1 MLKRHNIDKMHML
14 NQQDRQNMKS
24 NQASYMMH
32 THTLYISQHTL
43 NSLIHIKSENTS
55 KNKACMT
62 IKISNKFVINW
73 HLL

>member
-32 THTLYISQHTL
+32 THFVHFTAYPQFI
-43 NSLIHIKSENTS
+43 NTYQIR
-55 KNKACMT
+55 KY
-62 IKISNKFVINW
+62 
-73 HLL
+73 